1 MWQKLVAGVCVM
13 TGAVGFGLA
22 LCGEMSSEIRH
33 LKLQKQIVSY
43 MKGEIAYLRR
53 PMEEVLDI
61 ISERMEPPYD
71 IFLEQI
77 AQRMKE
83 RSGKGLMELWK
94 EEVYELKMKSDIPV
108 RASGYLER
116 IGECFGCEGDR
127 LQVQTLELFER
138 ELDME
143 IDKRL
148 QKRKENDR
156 LVRVLSTLAGI
167 LGIVFF
173 L

>member
-1 MWQKLVAGVCVM
+1 MWQKLVACACVM
-13 TGAVGFGLA
+13 TGAVGFGCA

-43 MKGEIAYLRR
+43 MKGEISYLRR

-61 ISERMEPPYD
+61 ISERVEPPYD
-71 IFLEQI
+71 TFLEDI
-77 AQRMKE
+77 SRRMKE
-83 RSGKGLMELWK
+83 RSGIGLVRLWH
-94 EEVYELKMKSDIPV
+94 EEVESLKIKSDISD
-108 RASGYLER
+108 RASGYLEK

-127 LQVQTLELFER
+127 LQAETLGLFER
-138 ELDME
+138 ELDLE

-148 QKRKENDR
+148 QKKEENDR
-156 LVRVLSTLAGI
+156 LIRALSTLAGI
-167 LGIVFF
+167 LGIVLF